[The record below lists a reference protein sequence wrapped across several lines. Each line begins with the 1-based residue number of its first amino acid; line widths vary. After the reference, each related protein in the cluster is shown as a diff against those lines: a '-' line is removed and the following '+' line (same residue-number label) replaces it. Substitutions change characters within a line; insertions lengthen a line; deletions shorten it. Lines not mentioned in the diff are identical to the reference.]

1 MGGRLA
7 RPDLLE
13 LHRPRATLMRHF
25 FRRACA
31 PQPVRRLPARV
42 REAAAT
48 ASLVAPAGCPQA
60 PPPRRLAARPRA
72 VPVPPIAERADVDRA
87 LAGVTE
93 ETATVRAQSRSSGP
107 GRNRPNRRR
116 SPRRERQLQALSG
129 GGRAF
134 QRDRPPRFFRA
145 ILSPTAPT
153 RNRRAPRAGRMST
166 YPETA
171 PRKPE
176 SRASREPLTQLRP
189 ERPPVSASQSRD
201 RSRSDNG
208 PVIEPGPRPLAPWA
222 VTLRA
227 GAFSQLNLRGGGAR
241 SAPAFT

>member
-1 MGGRLA
+1 MPHHGPAVHRAERARQPIRGRARGRCRSRTMGGRLA

-176 SRASREPLTQLRP
+176 SRASREPLTAR
-189 ERPPVSASQSRD
+189 ESRASGR
-201 RSRSDNG
+201 
-208 PVIEPGPRPLAPWA
+208 GPR
-222 VTLRA
+222 R
-227 GAFSQLNLRGGGAR
+227 R
-241 SAPAFT
+241 SGRDSG